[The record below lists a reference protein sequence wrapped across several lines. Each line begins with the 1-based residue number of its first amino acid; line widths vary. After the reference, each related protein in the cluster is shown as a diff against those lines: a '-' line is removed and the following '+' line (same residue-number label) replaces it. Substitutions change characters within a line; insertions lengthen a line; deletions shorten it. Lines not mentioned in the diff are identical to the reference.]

1 MSEKHKE
8 ECCPEIGHHRMG
20 HPMMGFHKM
29 GFRKFGQGLATMSV
43 EDEIKM
49 LEKVKKHL
57 EVKLGNVNKRLE
69 KLKK

>member
-8 ECCPEIGHHRMG
+8 ECCPEIGHHK
-20 HPMMGFHKM
+20 MGFHKM
-29 GFRKFGQGLATMSV
+29 GFRKFGHGLATMSV
-43 EDEIKM
+43 GDEIEM

-57 EVKLGNVNKRLE
+57 EVKLANVNEKLE